1 MEALRTLLVAL
12 MALGFA
18 GRLDSA
24 PDCRSAGGRRAER
37 LRGVVKRGEPFE
49 RLTADRWILRLR
61 PDPEGWFLEVSIKGR
76 EEEDL
81 SRLTPPWHFVPN
93 PREIEGWHFRNA
105 SNTGPNEGSVNAPQ
119 ELREFIFSPA
129 VGQGIEYNGS
139 ATSPED
145 VEKVRAYGRGW
156 LFIEKYTLTP
166 PARGA
171 RAAFETM
178 TFSACLTWPGTPTQ
192 PAR

>member
-1 MEALRTLLVAL
+1 MLRTLVLAL
-12 MALGFA
+12 MALGLA
-18 GRLDSA
+18 GRQGSA
-24 PDCRSAGGRRAER
+24 PECRAAGGRRAER
-37 LRGVVKRGEPFE
+37 LRGAVKRGEPFE
-49 RLTADRWILRLR
+49 RLIAARWILRLR
-61 PDPEGWFLEVSIKGR
+61 PDPEGWFLELSLKGR

-93 PREIEGWHFRNA
+93 PREIEGWHFRNEA
-105 SNTGPNEGSVNAPQ
+105 NTGPNEGSVNAPQ

-139 ATSPED
+139 GTSPGD
-145 VEKVRAYGRGW
+145 VEKVQAYGRGW
-156 LFIEKYTLTP
+156 LFIEKYSLTP
-166 PARGA
+166 PARGT

-178 TFSACLTWPGTPTQ
+178 TFSACLTWPSDTSVG